1 MKTILGIGLLYL
13 LVFSVSSAEAF
24 EDAPRIT
31 DKEIVERLT
40 RLEEGQKALGVRID
54 DLDRHIDQRFTDF
67 SKRFD
72 ELRQLMLWGFGVS
85 FAGMFALISLVIWDR
100 RTTLT
105 PTVKRIDA
113 MESRLRLVEETPATR

>member
-1 MKTILGIGLLYL
+1 MKTILGVGLLYL

-40 RLEEGQKALGVRID
+40 RLEEGQKALGVRIN

-113 MESRLRLVEETPATR
+113 MESRLRLVEETLATR

>member
-1 MKTILGIGLLYL
+1 MKALLGIGLLHL
-13 LVFSVSSAEAF
+13 LLFSISPAEAF
-24 EDAPRIT
+24 EEAPRIT

-54 DLDRHIDQRFTDF
+54 DLDRHIDHRFTDF

-113 MESRLRLVEETPATR
+113 MENRLRLVEESLAAR

>member
-31 DKEIVERLT
+31 DKEIVEWLT

-54 DLDRHIDQRFTDF
+54 DLDRHIDQGFTDF

-113 MESRLRLVEETPATR
+113 MESRLRLVEETLATR

>member
-1 MKTILGIGLLYL
+1 MKALLGIGLLHL
-13 LVFSVSSAEAF
+13 LLFSISPAEAF
-24 EDAPRIT
+24 EEAPRIT

-54 DLDRHIDQRFTDF
+54 DLDRHIDHRFTDF

-113 MESRLRLVEETPATR
+113 MENRLRLVEEALAAR

>member
-1 MKTILGIGLLYL
+1 MKTILGVGLLYL

-85 FAGMFALISLVIWDR
+85 FAGMFALISLAIWDR

>member
-13 LVFSVSSAEAF
+13 LVFSVSSTEAF

-54 DLDRHIDQRFTDF
+54 DLDRHIDQRFIDF
-67 SKRFD
+67 SQRFD

-113 MESRLRLVEETPATR
+113 LESRLRLVEETLATR

>member
-54 DLDRHIDQRFTDF
+54 DLNRHIDQRFTDF

-113 MESRLRLVEETPATR
+113 MESRLRLVEETLATR

>member
-67 SKRFD
+67 SKWFD

-113 MESRLRLVEETPATR
+113 MESRLRIVEETLATR